1 METIVFDFPAGSP
14 AEGRAV
20 AGVVASGDL
29 EVLLE
34 TNDGNRTVVNITT
47 SVEGMSSVWVAVL
60 ERIFSDSSLPAA
72 KLEINDFGATPG
84 VVRLRVGQVFE
95 ALTQTGGA

>member
-1 METIVFDFPAGSP
+1 METIVLEFPAGQP
-14 AEGRAV
+14 ARGRAL

-34 TNDGNRTVVNITT
+34 ANDGHRTVVNIAT
-47 SVEGMSSVWVAVL
+47 SVDGMRRVWEAVL
-60 ERIFSDSSLPAA
+60 ARIFSDGSLPAA

-84 VVRLRVGQVFE
+84 VVRVRVGQVFE
-95 ALTQTGGA
+95 ELTQPGGA

>member
-1 METIVFDFPAGSP
+1 METIVLDFPAGSP
-14 AEGRAV
+14 ARGRAL

-47 SVEGMSSVWVAVL
+47 SVDGMSSVWEAVL
-60 ERIFSDSSLPAA
+60 ERIFSDGSLPAA

-84 VVRLRVGQVFE
+84 VVRMRIGQVFE

>member
-1 METIVFDFPAGSP
+1 METIVLEFPAGPP
-14 AEGRAV
+14 ARGRAL
-20 AGVVASGDL
+20 AGVVGSGDL

-34 TNDGNRTVVNITT
+34 SHDAHRTVVNITT
-47 SVEGMSSVWVAVL
+47 SVDGMGRVWEAVL
-60 ERIFSDSSLPAA
+60 ARIFSDGLLPAA

-84 VVRLRVGQVFE
+84 VVRMRVGQVFE